1 MDTSYRDFNPAL
13 DHLRDN
19 RTSGAID
26 LALEAI
32 DLAESWLA
40 AGRSPPDLAR
50 ELAAMHP
57 AIATVRNVGALL
69 LQGADDLPAA
79 LRDLRRSLAEG
90 NRRIAEKLKTLVPA
104 DAAVITLSNSSTA
117 RDALLAVRPRS
128 VRILESLPGGEGAEM
143 VAELRKG
150 SARAA
155 GLANVAVIP
164 DAAMGNAVARVDC
177 ALVGIDAFDRTGAIL
192 HKLGTLPL
200 ALCCRHYKKPFYA
213 AGHSFKF
220 TDREFSGLPEP
231 ETDLESQRF
240 DCTPA
245 GLVTRRVDEK

>member
-40 AGRSPPDLAR
+40 AGRNPPVLAR
-50 ELAAMHP
+50 ELAAMQP

-69 LQGADDLPAA
+69 LQGADDLAAA

-90 NRRIAEKLKTLVPA
+90 NRRITEKLQTLVPA
-104 DAAVITLSNSSTA
+104 DAAVITLSNSSTV

-143 VAELRKG
+143 AAALREG
-150 SARAA
+150 AGRVA

-164 DAAMGNAVARVDC
+164 DAAMGNAVPRVDY
-177 ALVGIDAFDRTGAIL
+177 ALVGIDAFDRTGAVL

-200 ALCCRHYKKPFYA
+200 ALCCRHYKKPFYV

-220 TDREFSGLPEP
+220 TDREFSGLPN
-231 ETDLESQRF
+231 R
-240 DCTPA
+240 
-245 GLVTRRVDEK
+245 GLT